1 MTVAA
6 TQAAPRLPR
15 FSLRRIGAV
24 LGKEFIQ
31 MRRDR
36 LTLALVLGVPLMQL
50 LLFGFA
56 INNDPRH
63 LPTAV
68 SISDPGTFSNSIVAA
83 LRNSSYFDVV
93 NATNSPEVAR
103 RLLAEGRV
111 SFVVEIPTN
120 FSRDLVRGAQPE
132 LLIQADATDPASSSN
147 AVGALGDIATE
158 ALRDDLTGPLAV
170 RALAA
175 PAFTTVIHRL
185 YNPEI
190 ITQYNIV
197 PGLLGII
204 LTMTMVLMTSMA
216 LTRERERGTYENL
229 LAMPTTP
236 VEIMIGKITPNI
248 LVGLVQAALVL
259 LAARYVFGV
268 PMIGSLVLLFGVL
281 IVFIAANLAVGYT
294 FSTIAQSQLQ
304 AMQMMVFFLMP
315 AILLSGFAFPF
326 RGMPVWAQ
334 WIGEILPV
342 THFLRVVR
350 GILLKGN
357 GWPEIWPDVWPLL
370 LFLFAVGGIALLRF
384 RRTLD

>member
-1 MTVAA
+1 VNF
-6 TQAAPRLPR
+6 R
-15 FSLRRIGAV
+15 FSLRRIWAV
-24 LGKEFIQ
+24 LIKETIQ
-31 MRRDR
+31 LRRDR
-36 LTLALVLGVPLMQL
+36 LTAGLILGVPLMQL

-56 INNDPRH
+56 INNDPKH

-68 SISDPGTFSNSIVAA
+68 SISDPGTFANSIVAA
-83 LRNSSYFDVV
+83 LNNSGYFDVIE
-93 NATNSPEVAR
+93 ATNDPQAAR
-103 RLLAEGRV
+103 RLLAEDKV
-111 SFVVEIPTN
+111 SFVVEIPAN

-132 LLIQADATDPASSSN
+132 LLIEADASDPASASN
-147 AVGALGDIATE
+147 AVGALGEIASD
-158 ALRDDLTGPLAV
+158 ALRDDLTGPLSI
-170 RALAA
+170 RAPKA
-175 PAFTTVIHRL
+175 PAFTAVVHRL

-229 LAMPTTP
+229 LAMPTRP
-236 VEIMIGKITPNI
+236 LEIMIGKIAPNI
-248 LVGLVQAALVL
+248 FVGLIQAGLVL
-259 LAARYVFGV
+259 LAARFVFGV
-268 PMIGSLVLLFGVL
+268 PMIGSLSLLFVVSVL
-281 IVFIAANLAVGYT
+281 FIAANLAVGYT

-304 AMQMMVFFLMP
+304 AMQMMVFFLLP

-334 WIGEILPV
+334 WIGEVLPV

-357 GWPEIWPDVWPLL
+357 GPPEIWPDVWPLI
-370 LFLFAVGGIALLRF
+370 LFLFAVGGVALLRF

>member
-1 MTVAA
+1 MT
-6 TQAAPRLPR
+6 TR
-15 FSLRRIGAV
+15 FSLRRIAAV
-24 LGKEFIQ
+24 LAKEFIQ

-36 LTLALVLGVPLMQL
+36 LTAGLILGVPLMQL
-50 LLFGFA
+50 LLFGLA
-56 INNDPRH
+56 INNDPKH

-68 SISDPGTFSNSIVAA
+68 SISDPGTFADSIVAA
-83 LRNSSYFDVV
+83 LNNSGYFDVV
-93 NATNSPEVAR
+93 KATNSPAEAR
-103 RLLAEGRV
+103 RMLAQGEV
-111 SFVVEIPTN
+111 SFVVEIPTD
-120 FSRDLVRGAQPE
+120 FSRDVVRGANPE

-147 AVGALGDIATE
+147 AVGALGQIASD
-158 ALRDDLTGPLAV
+158 ALRDDLVGPLAV
-170 RALAA
+170 RALPA
-175 PAFTTVIHRL
+175 PPFTTVVHLL
-185 YNPEI
+185 YNPEVV
-190 ITQYNIV
+190 TQYNIV

-236 VEIMIGKITPNI
+236 VEIMIGKIAPNI
-248 LVGLVQAALVL
+248 VVGLIQATLVL
-259 LAARYVFGV
+259 LAARFVFGV
-268 PMIGSLVLLFGVL
+268 PMIGSLALLFAVL

-304 AMQMMVFFLMP
+304 AMQMMVFFLLP

-326 RGMPVWAQ
+326 RGMPDWAQ
-334 WIGEILPV
+334 WIGEVLPV

-357 GWPEIWPDVWPLL
+357 GPAEIWPDVWPLL
-370 LFLFAVGGIALLRF
+370 LFLFAVGSLALLRF

>member
-1 MTVAA
+1 MSA
-6 TQAAPRLPR
+6 R
-15 FSLRRIGAV
+15 FSLRRIAAI
-24 LGKEFIQ
+24 LAKEFIQ

-36 LTLALVLGVPLMQL
+36 LTFAMIVGIPLMQL

-56 INNDPRH
+56 INNDPKH

-83 LRNSSYFDVV
+83 LRNSNYFDVV
-93 NATNSPEVAR
+93 EATNSPETAR
-103 RLLAEGRV
+103 RLLAEGKV
-111 SFVVEIPTN
+111 SFVVEIPAN
-120 FSRDLVRGAQPE
+120 FSRDLVRGANPE

-147 AVGALGDIATE
+147 AVGALGELTTE
-158 ALRDDLTGPLAV
+158 ALRDDLTGPLAL
-170 RALAA
+170 RA
-175 PAFTTVIHRL
+175 PPTSSFTTVIHRL

-236 VEIMIGKITPNI
+236 IEIMIGMIAPNI
-248 LVGLVQAALVL
+248 AVGFVQATLVL
-259 LAARYVFGV
+259 LAAKLIFGV
-268 PMIGSLVLLFGVL
+268 PMIGSLPLLAAVLV
-281 IVFIAANLAVGYT
+281 VFIAANLAVGYT
-294 FSTIAQSQLQ
+294 FSTVAQSQLQ
-304 AMQMMVFFLMP
+304 AMQMMVFFLLP

-334 WIGEILPV
+334 WIGEVLPV

-357 GWPEIWPDVWPLL
+357 GPLEIWPDVWPLI
-370 LFLFAVGGIALLRF
+370 LFLFAAGGIALLRF

>member
-1 MTVAA
+1 MSA
-6 TQAAPRLPR
+6 Q
-15 FSLRRIGAV
+15 FSLRRVIAV
-24 LGKEFIQ
+24 LIKEFIQ
-31 MRRDR
+31 LRRDR
-36 LTLALVLGVPLMQL
+36 VTLGLVLGVPFMQL

-56 INNDPRH
+56 INNDPKH

-68 SISDPGTFSNSIVAA
+68 AISDPGTFANSIVAA
-83 LRNSSYFDVV
+83 LRSSSYFDVID
-93 NATNSPEVAR
+93 ATNDPAAAR
-103 RLLAEGRV
+103 RMLAEDKV
-111 SFVVEIPTN
+111 SFVVEIPTD
-120 FSRDLVRGAQPE
+120 FSRDLVRGAQPQ
-132 LLIQADATDPASSSN
+132 LLVEADATDPASSSN
-147 AVGALGDIATE
+147 AVGAFGDIAAN
-158 ALRDDLTGPLAV
+158 ALRDDLVGPLAV
-170 RALAA
+170 RAQSA
-175 PAFTTVIHRL
+175 PPFTTVIHRL

-236 VEIMIGKITPNI
+236 VEIMIGKIAPNI
-248 LVGLVQAALVL
+248 IVGLIQAALVL
-259 LAARYVFGV
+259 GAAKFVFGV
-268 PMIGSLVLLFGVL
+268 PMLGSLWLLFGVA

-304 AMQMMVFFLMP
+304 AMQMMVFFLLP

-326 RGMPVWAQ
+326 RGMPEWAQ
-334 WIGEILPV
+334 WIGEVLPV

-357 GWPEIWPDVWPLL
+357 GPAEIWPDVWPLI
-370 LFLFAVGGIALLRF
+370 LFLFAVAGIALLRF

>member
-1 MTVAA
+1 MNS
-6 TQAAPRLPR
+6 Q
-15 FSLRRIGAV
+15 FSLHRIGAV
-24 LGKEFIQ
+24 LAKEFIE

-36 LTLALVLGVPLMQL
+36 LTLAMILGVPLMQL
-50 LLFGFA
+50 FLFGFA
-56 INNDPRH
+56 INNDPKH

-68 SISDPGTFSNSIVAA
+68 SIADPGTFANSIVAA
-83 LRNSSYFDVV
+83 LNNSGYFDVV
-93 NATNSPEVAR
+93 QATNSPAVAR
-103 RLLAEGRV
+103 RLLAEGKV
-111 SFVVEIPTN
+111 SFVVEIPAN
-120 FSRDLVRGAQPE
+120 FSRDLVRGANPE

-158 ALRDDLTGPLAV
+158 ALRDDLTGPLAI
-170 RALAA
+170 RAGVA
-175 PAFTTVIHRL
+175 PGFTTIIHRL

-236 VEIMIGKITPNI
+236 VEIMIGKIAPNI
-248 LVGLVQAALVL
+248 IVGLIQAALVL
-259 LAARYVFGV
+259 GAAKFVFGV
-268 PMIGSLVLLFGVL
+268 PMLGSITLLFGVA

-304 AMQMMVFFLMP
+304 AMQMMVFFLLP

-326 RGMPVWAQ
+326 RGMPDWAQ
-334 WIGEILPV
+334 WIGEVLPV

-357 GWPEIWPDVWPLL
+357 GPLEIWPDVWPLII
-370 LFLFAVGGIALLRF
+370 FLFAVMTIALLRF